1 VTPII
6 TGGLSSGFAIERI
19 STEAAGAL
27 IRDVFARIPL
37 ALGLWDNFR
46 ILDDWRPMSDRMPS
60 GSLTTDQYLRI
71 RDDILNGVFPHGQRL
86 LETALAAKYEVSRT
100 PVREALVALQQDGL
114 IERVDNGFR
123 VRTGTP
129 EDIME
134 IYEARIA
141 LESVAAAAAARR
153 GTELDQARLSAAHEG
168 AVAAAHGGNERGAH
182 ECNSDWHVALWQA
195 AHNSTIAATLNRW
208 SAQLRIYDQG
218 PPAPADDLAITDREH
233 GEIMQAIIAGD
244 AEKARQA
251 MTAHLE
257 RSRQLRLRALG

>member
-1 VTPII
+1 MP
-6 TGGLSSGFAIERI
+6 
-19 STEAAGAL
+19 
-27 IRDVFARIPL
+27 
-37 ALGLWDNFR
+37 
-46 ILDDWRPMSDRMPS
+46 DRTTS

-71 RDDILNGVFPHGQRL
+71 RDDILNGVFPIGQRL
-86 LETALAAKYEVSRT
+86 LETALATKYQVSRT

-129 EDIME
+129 EDVME

-153 GTELDQARLSAAHEG
+153 STELDQARLQAAHES
-168 AVAAAHGGNERGAH
+168 AVSAASGGNERGAH
-182 ECNSDWHVALWQA
+182 ECNSDWHVALWHG
-195 AHNSTIAATLNRW
+195 AHNGTIASTLNRW

-218 PPAPADDLAITDREH
+218 PPAPADDLVITDREH
-233 GEIMQAIIAGD
+233 SEIMQAIFAGD
-244 AEKARQA
+244 AEKARSA